1 MKKITKF
8 THIHGSVY
16 SHREREREKKKK
28 QNSRITHIHISN
40 MSRYSSSNPFATFH
54 SDSDSDSDSDSPSY
68 FVTDL
73 FQTRSSNLPSP
84 YDDTNINPFSDVVS
98 DLHQGELELELGLGL
113 ELGFGDENEIETQY
127 NDNYDEVF
135 DFSLRDDSSG
145 LRVIGFGSDSE
156 SSGHDEEFGS
166 GRIDDDEDDERV
178 GGLCWDSLCLED
190 RRSINE
196 WEEVVEER
204 VTDDEIEVEVEVDD
218 QSVASGFEEEE
229 EEGGTELDEE
239 GLRYLE
245 WEILLAFNNLER
257 GVGLEHEDENIAD
270 LYLAVQDGI
279 ISGTTDY
286 DILFGQLLENESGLK
301 GSPPTAKSFVENLPL
316 VELTEEELKGKDIV
330 CAVCK
335 DEVMLE
341 EKVRKLP
348 CSHCYHGD
356 CILPWLSIRNT
367 CPVCRFELP
376 TDDADYERSKIRSV
390 ARDLWELSM

>member
-1 MKKITKF
+1 
-8 THIHGSVY
+8 
-16 SHREREREKKKK
+16 
-28 QNSRITHIHISN
+28 